1 MTRAIKKAFFEVV
14 MNSLITQQVNFLGER
29 IDKRF
34 NLNRISG
41 FGDSMPVPRQTA
53 AQVLLDYFTDEED
66 IVTMFTIMLVHE
78 GERFYNREL
87 LIWGKEDFIAVLRKH
102 KWIYDPGLIHF
113 LRDPFYEREINL
125 LKKIRVLDL
134 RGDFPPDDIIQ
145 EIARVSRRM
154 GIKDLE
160 WRISLRLYDVD
171 RKSGDLIKNII
182 EMLLSRQ
189 NLHQF
194 HGEIFTCLREL
205 ATNASKANYKLLFD
219 KYHSAPEGITSE
231 NNYPEFLRRFKQEM
245 AEHGSARLLDLA
257 RQDDLYYSIT
267 FQSTGD
273 AIEVW
278 VTNNRNITLLEKQQL
293 LKKIGMQHAW
303 ESSFDG
309 ATDDLAEGAGLGLVL
324 IRKILGNLSQEEQP
338 LSVVFYPDTM
348 KIGFRLVRTY
358 LQGKAQE
365 TPPGK

>member
-1 MTRAIKKAFFEVV
+1 
-14 MNSLITQQVNFLGER
+14 MNSLSTQQVNYLGEQ

-41 FGDSMPVPRQTA
+41 FGESMPVPRQTA
-53 AQVLLDYFTDEED
+53 AQVLLDYFTDEND
-66 IVTMFTIMLVHE
+66 IVTMFTLMLVNE
-78 GERFYNREL
+78 GERFYNRGL

-102 KWIYDPGLIHF
+102 KWIYDPGLVHF

-154 GIKDLE
+154 GIKELE

-171 RKSGDLIKNII
+171 RKSGDLIKSII
-182 EMLLSRQ
+182 EMLLARQ
-189 NLHQF
+189 NLQQF

-205 ATNASKANYKLLFD
+205 ATNASKANYKLLFE

-231 NNYPEFLRRFKQEM
+231 TDYPEFLRRFKQELG
-245 AEHGSARLLDLA
+245 EHGSARLLELA
-257 RQDDLYYSIT
+257 RRDDLYYTIT
-267 FQSTGD
+267 FQSTGE
-273 AIEVW
+273 ALEVW
-278 VTNNRNITLLEKQQL
+278 VTNNQNITLLEKQQL

-309 ATDDLAEGAGLGLVL
+309 ESDDLAEGAGLGLAL
-324 IRKILGNLSQEEQP
+324 ILKILGSLSQEEQP
-338 LSVVFYPDTM
+338 LMVVFYPDTM
-348 KIGFRLVRTY
+348 KIGFRLERTC
-358 LQGKAQE
+358 LQHKAQDA
-365 TPPGK
+365 PPAR